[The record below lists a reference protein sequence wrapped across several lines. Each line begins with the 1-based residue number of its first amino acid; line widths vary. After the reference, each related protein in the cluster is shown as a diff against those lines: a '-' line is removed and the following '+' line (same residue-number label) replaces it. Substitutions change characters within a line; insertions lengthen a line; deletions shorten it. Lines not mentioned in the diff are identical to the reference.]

1 MLQVNLLRVHTN
13 ETKCDTTG
21 QPLAQN
27 EQCIFLQTRS
37 CAQVTGLEHPDTN
50 FFLQILSNSFLTKF
64 LWLSQ
69 RYKIILILNIYRHR
83 YKYYC
88 LHLLE
93 IKLHYLRLLSLDT
106 ACINTNT

>member
-1 MLQVNLLRVHTN
+1 MAKGSMLQVNLLRVHTN

-50 FFLQILSNSFLTKF
+50 FFF
-64 LWLSQ
+64 
-69 RYKIILILNIYRHR
+69 
-83 YKYYC
+83 
-88 LHLLE
+88 
-93 IKLHYLRLLSLDT
+93 
-106 ACINTNT
+106 ANTFQLFFN